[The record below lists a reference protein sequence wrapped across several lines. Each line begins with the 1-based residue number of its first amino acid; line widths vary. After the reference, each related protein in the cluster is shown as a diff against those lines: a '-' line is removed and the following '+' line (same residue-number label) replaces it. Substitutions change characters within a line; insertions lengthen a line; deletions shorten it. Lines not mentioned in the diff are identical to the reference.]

1 MKSITLSKGTEFTYG
16 QNAQENSE
24 LTRKADKNHIWMH
37 VSNTASA
44 HGILHTDNLYNS
56 DINEAADIIKRH
68 SKAKDWR
75 CTTVI
80 VCVKVRY
87 VKVKNDNGSAEI
99 IFSPRSNADGSKNG
113 QRARTV
119 LIK

>member
-1 MKSITLSKGTEFTYG
+1 MKTVYLSNGTEFTYG

-24 LTRKADKNHIWMH
+24 LTRTADKNHIWMH

-56 DINEAADIIKRH
+56 DINEAANIIKHH

-75 CTTVI
+75 CTTTI
-80 VCVKVRY
+80 VCVKAKY
-87 VKVKNDNGSAEI
+87 VKVKNENGSVELSFPLQSKA
-99 IFSPRSNADGSKNG
+99 SDSKHGRS
-113 QRARTV
+113 ARVV

>member
-1 MKSITLSKGTEFTYG
+1 MKTITLSKGTEFTYG

-24 LTRKADKNHIWMH
+24 ITRKADKNHIWMH

-44 HGILHTDNLYNS
+44 HGILHTDNLYSS

-75 CTTVI
+75 CTTSI
-80 VCVKVRY
+80 VCVKVKY
-87 VKVKNDNGSAEI
+87 VKVKNDNGSIEI
-99 IFSPRSNADGSKNG
+99 IPGPECKGSGSKYG
-113 QRARTV
+113 KCARTIV
-119 LIK
+119 LK